1 MSYRQGTSR
10 PPPLEKFIP
19 LAKPRGGALP
29 PPLGIEILG
38 KCVCETLRIT
48 FSKKNSPEAGLFSIP
63 FMLKTSKISICQT
76 CEC

>member
-1 MSYRQGTSR
+1 MIDSYMQGTSR
-10 PPPLEKFIP
+10 PPLG
-19 LAKPRGGALP
+19 GGALP
-29 PPLGIEILG
+29 PLGKFMPPLGIEILE

-48 FSKKNSPEAGLFSIP
+48 FSKKISPEAGLFSIP

>member
-1 MSYRQGTSR
+1 MLMGVFRAGYFTA
-10 PPPLEKFIP
+10 PPRGGHCPLEKFM
-19 LAKPRGGALP
+19 

-48 FSKKNSPEAGLFSIP
+48 FSKKISPEAGLFSIP

-76 CEC
+76 SEC